1 MLKYA
6 PACFVSNVIV
16 MIIFLS
22 IYNMNMAQNIL
33 VFGVTQDMLADAFQ
47 IYTYKVLIP
56 SHFYKWVDIVKQ
68 NHFRQVLIKL
78 FTIIIRLLKTDVSHL
93 HYI

>member
-1 MLKYA
+1 
-6 PACFVSNVIV
+6 

-56 SHFYKWVDIVKQ
+56 SHFYKWGDIVKQ
-68 NHFRQVLIKL
+68 NHLRQVLIKL

>member
-16 MIIFLS
+16 MIMFLS

-47 IYTYKVLIP
+47 IYTYKVLLP
-56 SHFYKWVDIVKQ
+56 SHFYK
-68 NHFRQVLIKL
+68 
-78 FTIIIRLLKTDVSHL
+78 
-93 HYI
+93 

>member
-33 VFGVTQDMLADAFQ
+33 VFGVTQDILADAFQ
-47 IYTYKVLIP
+47 IYTYVVLIP
-56 SHFYKWVDIVKQ
+56 SHFYKWEDIVKQ

-78 FTIIIRLLKTDVSHL
+78 FTIII
-93 HYI
+93 